1 MWDVLTVADSDPLDF
16 RTKGVSPFCLRE
28 DKGPENPSVWLTNL
42 KVISSESQAQLVHK
56 FL

>member
-1 MWDVLTVADSDPLDF
+1 MRSHMWDVLTVADSDPLDL

-42 KVISSESQAQLVHK
+42 KVISS
-56 FL
+56 